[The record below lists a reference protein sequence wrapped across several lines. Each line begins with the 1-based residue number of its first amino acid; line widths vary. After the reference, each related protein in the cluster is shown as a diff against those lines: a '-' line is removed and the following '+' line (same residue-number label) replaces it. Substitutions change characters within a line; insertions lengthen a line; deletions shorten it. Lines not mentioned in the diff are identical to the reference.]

1 MELGKTLAASAF
13 AAVTSELSRIGRDVE
28 TMKALPHVLEW
39 TRRPFGGFHD
49 DIARKRPLYW
59 SDFRDGLSFKVLA
72 STVFLLFAC
81 LANALAFGALTGALT
96 GNQIGIVEMLLVT
109 AVGGVGFAL
118 LAGQPLTILGGTG
131 PITIFTGLLYTLCS
145 QHGLPFLPIY
155 AWVGIWSGLLLL
167 LCAFSDASALMKYF
181 TRFTDEVFAALIS
194 VIFIYEAVRNVGAT
208 YQSGELSVAFLSTI
222 LALGTFLMART
233 LKSAT
238 RTVYLNRTLR
248 EILSDFGPTLAIV
261 ALTGFSLMFPEVSL
275 QRPPVP
281 DGLSTTSGRPWLV
294 SIFSVSPQVIFAC
307 LLPALMVT
315 ILLFLD
321 QNITTR
327 IVNSP
332 DNRLRK
338 GSGYHLDLAIV
349 ATIVLIGSLFGL
361 PWLAAATVHSVNHLK
376 SLAETEVLETD
387 GEAREVIVSVQENRV
402 SGLTIHLLMLVSLL
416 FLAKVAYIPMAVLYG
431 LFLYMGFASLQG
443 NGFFER
449 LTLWVTDPRLYPKTH
464 CTRSIPLP
472 VIHRFT
478 MIQLLCFAA
487 LWAVKSS
494 KLGILFPLMIA
505 AMVPVRLAI
514 ERIFEPR
521 HLLVMDAEDREEAEE
536 LHQA

>member
-1 MELGKTLAASAF
+1 M
-13 AAVTSELSRIGRDVE
+13 
-28 TMKALPHVLEW
+28 
-39 TRRPFGGFHD
+39 
-49 DIARKRPLYW
+49 
-59 SDFRDGLSFKVLA
+59 
-72 STVFLLFAC
+72 
-81 LANALAFGALTGALT
+81 
-96 GNQIGIVEMLLVT
+96 
-109 AVGGVGFAL
+109 
-118 LAGQPLTILGGTG
+118 
-131 PITIFTGLLYTLCS
+131 
-145 QHGLPFLPIY
+145 
-155 AWVGIWSGLLLL
+155 IWSGLLLL

-376 SLAETEVLETD
+376 SLAETEVRETD

-402 SGLTIHLLMLVSLL
+402 SGLAIHLLMLVSLL

-514 ERIFEPR
+514 ERIFEPG

-536 LHQA
+536 LHQG

>member
-49 DIARKRPLYW
+49 DIARKRPLYR
-59 SDFRDGLSFKVLA
+59 SDFRDGMSFKVLA

-376 SLAETEVLETD
+376 SLAETEVRETD

-402 SGLTIHLLMLVSLL
+402 SGLAIHLLMLVSLL

-514 ERIFEPR
+514 ERIFEPG

-536 LHQA
+536 LHQG